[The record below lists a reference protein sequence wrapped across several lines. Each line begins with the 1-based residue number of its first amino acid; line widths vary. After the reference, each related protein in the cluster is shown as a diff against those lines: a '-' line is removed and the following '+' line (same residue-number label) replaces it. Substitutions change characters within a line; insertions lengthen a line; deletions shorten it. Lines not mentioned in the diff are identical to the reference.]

1 MPAPLSVQ
9 LYSLGAAPATD
20 LDGTIA
26 RLAELGFAAVEPVVS
41 TGASEQMREFA
52 KNLGAEHLPPD
63 VDTTALKRALDAHGM
78 VAPSS
83 HVQLPDGEHAQE
95 ILDEQ
100 EMLGSTTLVTAALFD
115 PESGSL
121 EAFNDLD
128 RIKVLAERFNR
139 AAELARSRGMRVGY
153 HNHFWEFATD
163 FDGRSGMEVFYELCE
178 PDVVAEVDVYWA
190 QLGGRDPAD
199 LVRTLGDRVSL
210 LHVKDGDGELGATSS
225 PLGEGVVDLPGVLAA
240 ATAAQWHIVELE
252 GMDEETVWPAL
263 QTSVQYLT
271 QLGLSSPAVTE
282 R

>member
-20 LDGTIA
+20 VEGTIA
-26 RLAELGFAAVEPVVS
+26 RLAALGFAAVEPVVS

-52 KNLGAEHLPPD
+52 KNMGAEHLPPEVD
-63 VDTTALKRALDAHGM
+63 VAALKRALDAHGM

-83 HVQLPDGEHAQE
+83 HVQLPDGEHAE
-95 ILDEQ
+95 AILDEQ

-115 PESGSL
+115 ADSATLES
-121 EAFNDLD
+121 FDDLD
-128 RIKVLAERFNR
+128 RIKQLAERFNR
-139 AAELARSRGMRVGY
+139 AAERARARGMRVGY

-163 FDGRSGMEVFYELCE
+163 FDGRSGLEVFYELCE
-178 PDVVAEVDVYWA
+178 PDIVAEVDVYWA
-190 QLGGRDPAD
+190 QLGGRDPVD

-225 PLGEGVVDLPGVLAA
+225 PLGEGVVDLPAVLNA

-252 GMDEETVWPAL
+252 GMDDDTVWPAL
-263 QTSVQYLT
+263 ETSAQYLVSHD
-271 QLGLSSPAVTE
+271 LSLARTA
-282 R
+282 